1 MLLSEPVH
9 DHLEPTHIL
18 YLAQQAPAMSTAEA
32 SCLFFYGT
40 LLHPSVIKRVT
51 GQDAQ
56 NLRIQPAVLLVL

>member
-1 MLLSEPVH
+1 MLLGEPVH
-9 DHLEPTHIL
+9 DHLEPDPRSLPGTL
-18 YLAQQAPAMSTAEA
+18 APAMSTAEA

>member
-1 MLLSEPVH
+1 VLLSEPVY
-9 DHLEPTHIL
+9 DHLDPDPRSL
-18 YLAQQAPAMSTAEA
+18 LAQLASAMATAEA

-51 GQDAQ
+51 GQDVQ